1 VPVLEPS
8 KTFRSEKPIL
18 LVENKLEP
26 GRHLFELVCVDD
38 AGNASKPAQIMV
50 TVVEPPVFDRDPL
63 RDLELF
69 ADPVFL
75 SPITKRR
82 PGD

>member
-1 VPVLEPS
+1 MPVLEPS
-8 KTFRSEKPIL
+8 KTFLSREPIL

-38 AGNASKPAQIMV
+38 AGNASKPAQIIV
-50 TVVEPPVFDRDPL
+50 TVMTLPLFDRDPL
-63 RDLELF
+63 RDLELP

-75 SPITKRR
+75 SPIIKR
-82 PGD
+82 